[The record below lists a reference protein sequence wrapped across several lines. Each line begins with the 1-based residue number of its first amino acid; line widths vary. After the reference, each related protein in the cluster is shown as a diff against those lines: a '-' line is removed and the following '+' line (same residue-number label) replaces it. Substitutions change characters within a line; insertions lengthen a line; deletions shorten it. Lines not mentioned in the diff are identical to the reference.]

1 MERFHILLFDGCEE
15 LDVFGPWDTLQ
26 SARSLGAPFEVT
38 MGTAGPAKEISMA
51 FGSRLSPGETLA
63 PRAGDWVIVP
73 GGGWNAR
80 ASSGAW
86 GEVQRGELPKVLA
99 SWYTAG
105 VRMAS
110 VCTGALLLAAAGIM
124 KGRCGATHHG
134 ARGDLAAMGVDVVL
148 SRVVDDGDLLS
159 AGGVSSGIDLGLH
172 LVERLAGASLRESVR
187 ERLEYVPTGE
197 VHFGPKGKPH
207 R

>member
-26 SARSLGAPFEVT
+26 SARSLGAPFEVS
-38 MGTAGPAKEISMA
+38 MGTAGPAKEIRMA
-51 FGSRLSPGETLA
+51 FGARLSGVETLA

-73 GGGWNAR
+73 GGGWNVR
-80 ASSGAW
+80 AASGAW
-86 GEVQRGELPKVLA
+86 GEVQRGELPKILA
-99 SWYTAG
+99 AWHATG
-105 VRMAS
+105 VFMAS
-110 VCTGALLLAAAGIM
+110 VCTGALLLGAAGIT
-124 KGRCGATHHG
+124 KGRCAATHHG
-134 ARGDLAAMGVDVVL
+134 AREDLAAMGVSVVS

-159 AGGVSSGIDLGLH
+159 AGGVTSGIDLGLY
-172 LVERLAGASLRESVR
+172 LVERLVGASLRESVR

-197 VHFGPKGKPH
+197 VHFGPKGKPP